1 MAKISSPLVEESLY
15 WISFFIVLGLL
26 IYSIFL
32 AKTTT
37 ASCQKYELDIND
49 YENIAD
55 FLSSEEANFL
65 KSDDEYNIQV
75 DAIKVSNSLQFGIA
89 VFDTF
94 LYDSAKKTFT
104 INFKT
109 KKKDSYYVYNVTGTS
124 AYDDVNDKGYY
135 FVYDWDP
142 NPDHPFF
149 PNP

>member
-1 MAKISSPLVEESLY
+1 MAKVSSPLVEEFLY

-32 AKTTT
+32 AKTTS
-37 ASCQKYELDIND
+37 ASCQKYELDIHD

-55 FLSSEEANFL
+55 FLSSDEANFL

-75 DAIKVSNSLQFGIA
+75 DGIKVLNSLQFGIA

-94 LYDSAKKTFT
+94 VYDSGEKTFK

-109 KKKDSYYVYNVTGTS
+109 KEKDSYFVYNVTGTS
-124 AYDDVNDKGYY
+124 TYDDDKGYY
-135 FVYDWDP
+135 FVYNWDP
-142 NPDHPFF
+142 NPNHPFF
-149 PNP
+149 PSP

>member
-1 MAKISSPLVEESLY
+1 MANVSSPLVEEFLY

-32 AKTTT
+32 AKITST
-37 ASCQKYELDIND
+37 SCQKHELDIND

-55 FLSSEEANFL
+55 FLSSDKANFL

-75 DAIKVSNSLQFGIA
+75 DAIKILNSLQFGIA

-94 LYDSAKKTFT
+94 VYDSGEKTFK

-109 KKKDSYYVYNVTGTS
+109 KEKDSYFVYNVTGTS
-124 AYDDVNDKGYY
+124 TYDDDKGYY
-135 FVYDWDP
+135 FVYNWDRNP
-142 NPDHPFF
+142 NPPFY